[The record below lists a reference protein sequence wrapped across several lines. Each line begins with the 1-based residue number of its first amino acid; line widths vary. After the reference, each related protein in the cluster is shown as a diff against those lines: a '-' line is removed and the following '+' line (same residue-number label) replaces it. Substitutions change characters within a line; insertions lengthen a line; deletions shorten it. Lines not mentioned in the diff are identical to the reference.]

1 MHGLGHKVLLLL
13 SSRTRLR
20 DVENSWSAPTQG
32 MQNKVS
38 TFLWFESNANEAA
51 NLYCSIFPISK
62 ITGVTPMSTSFEI
75 EGQRFIAFNGGPHHK
90 LTAAVSLFVSCNTQE
105 EVDAL
110 WGRFLADGG
119 KESQCGWLVDK
130 FGLSWQI
137 IPRQLLEL
145 MADPDPVVANR
156 VVQCMLGMQ
165 KIDIAALQAA
175 HRG

>member
-1 MHGLGHKVLLLL
+1 
-13 SSRTRLR
+13 
-20 DVENSWSAPTQG
+20 

-38 TFLWFESNANEAA
+38 TFLWFEANADEAA
-51 NLYCSIFPISK
+51 KLYCSIFPVSK
-62 ITGVTPMSTSFEI
+62 ITGSSGMSTSFEI
-75 EGQRFIAFNGGPHHK
+75 EGQRFIAFNGGPHYK
-90 LTAAVSLFVSCNTQE
+90 LNPSISLFVSCNSQA

-110 WGRFLADGG
+110 WTRFLAAGG
-119 KESQCGWLVDK
+119 KESKCGWLTDK

-137 IPRQLLEL
+137 IPTQLLEL
-145 MADPDPVVANR
+145 MSDPDPVVANR